1 MRDSSK
7 LFSAMIKLAHVSVE
21 MKKGTIITVCQGGN
35 KRRDDYR
42 QLLGNYVVF
51 CYP

>member
-7 LFSAMIKLAHVSVE
+7 LFSAMIKLAHVE
-21 MKKGTIITVCQGGN
+21 MKKGTIITVCQRGN

-42 QLLGNYVVF
+42 QLQGNYVVF